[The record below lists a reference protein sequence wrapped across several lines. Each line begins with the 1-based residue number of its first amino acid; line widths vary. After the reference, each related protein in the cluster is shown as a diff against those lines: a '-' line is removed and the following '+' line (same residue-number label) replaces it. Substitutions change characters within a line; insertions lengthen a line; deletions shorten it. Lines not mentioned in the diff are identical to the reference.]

1 MVESYVY
8 ERNFGCDACPPV
20 LIKRTILADLE
31 SKTQRDHIR
40 GVGAKREE
48 IIEFKALARRIGSL
62 RQFEEKRVGLFGSR
76 SRLGQ
81 VAQSIG
87 TYAAPGNVSPARSP
101 IRSAISRALT
111 PGGGRGGRGI
121 PGRGRTSRCPEGYQ
135 YGGRFTD
142 NEFTTCGQQLF
153 DIPGDLGETIQQIR
167 RRANASSG
175 SAPSARE
182 TESTPITGKPS
193 GRSVVNPRAP
203 QIPRVSKTTDSAARS
218 KSEAELIKGMSNR
231 RVEAAR
237 LVRRDGF
244 ILEPV
249 VSAQV
254 LRTIPD
260 NRDMVEATYLMTAR
274 NVDEIGGQELG
285 LLSNTGVT
293 KLTYVLPGGS
303 TLELEKVRAL
313 TTGERRKLGRT
324 VNKGIK
330 TNNSSDPAAR
340 LKFVSDE
347 TGQGIAYREKLSDGK
362 SIQQILKGGGK
373 APAAQEEVVE
383 EAAEVTSIAEAAKI
397 IRDGGPLSSISP
409 SILAEA
415 LTKANL
421 FQRNKDT
428 YATNRA
434 GTYKMQSSKGSG
446 DHLSAGLA
454 SEIQSHLGLKSPDI
468 AAVGKGDKKKY
479 LSEVAESAASG
490 FSVDKTSKFNDLP
503 TSQVA
508 ALMVSDILADIPART
523 TNSVAIMKK
532 GDEIAAFPD
541 IAKSELIDL
550 SDIKVRERT
559 SARIREFASVSG
571 DGLYTK
577 YYREL
582 KDDQRRLLQQQ
593 IDELI
598 EKAREFNFTKYRER
612 LYRDGELSKAEK
624 VHLNII
630 QKIVANRVDV
640 LRQSRDQLMS
650 VLGGKK

>member
-1 MVESYVY
+1 
-8 ERNFGCDACPPV
+8 
-20 LIKRTILADLE
+20 
-31 SKTQRDHIR
+31 
-40 GVGAKREE
+40 
-48 IIEFKALARRIGSL
+48 
-62 RQFEEKRVGLFGSR
+62 
-76 SRLGQ
+76 
-81 VAQSIG
+81 
-87 TYAAPGNVSPARSP
+87 
-101 IRSAISRALT
+101 
-111 PGGGRGGRGI
+111 
-121 PGRGRTSRCPEGYQ
+121 
-135 YGGRFTD
+135 
-142 NEFTTCGQQLF
+142 
-153 DIPGDLGETIQQIR
+153 
-167 RRANASSG
+167 
-175 SAPSARE
+175 
-182 TESTPITGKPS
+182 
-193 GRSVVNPRAP
+193 
-203 QIPRVSKTTDSAARS
+203 
-218 KSEAELIKGMSNR
+218 
-231 RVEAAR
+231 
-237 LVRRDGF
+237 
-244 ILEPV
+244 
-249 VSAQV
+249 
-254 LRTIPD
+254 
-260 NRDMVEATYLMTAR
+260 
-274 NVDEIGGQELG
+274 
-285 LLSNTGVT
+285 
-293 KLTYVLPGGS
+293 
-303 TLELEKVRAL
+303 
-313 TTGERRKLGRT
+313 
-324 VNKGIK
+324 
-330 TNNSSDPAAR
+330 